1 VSSGTPTSADR
12 LRRFERSM
20 RRRLDVKIAVKRAW
34 NSVPAALQIV
44 VAVLGSYAI
53 AHFALGHAVPLLAM
67 TVVVSALGFGRDAR
81 PRRVFDSV
89 VGILIGILFSE
100 VLFTFLGGGIW
111 QIAVILF
118 LTFVVARLV
127 SPSAAFAA
135 AAGVQSLLVTLLPAP
150 DGGVLVRSVDGLV
163 GGVVALVVTALVP
176 RDPRA
181 IARRDAG
188 RLLSTLSESF
198 DALLDG
204 LRTGDEAAASLAVER
219 LRRTQP
225 LIDDWNASLDS
236 AVSIARISPF
246 LRRHLPT
253 LRHQARVLQGFD
265 MAARH
270 LRVLDRRVSFL
281 VRDGVARPEL
291 AALLAEIDAAI
302 VLLGASI
309 DDPGRAEDAAA
320 VLEAIAPRLDP
331 AVLVPGAPV
340 TETVIV
346 LLSRPLVVDLLIAAG
361 RPAAAARAL
370 LPEV

>member
-1 VSSGTPTSADR
+1 
-12 LRRFERSM
+12 M

-34 NSVPAALQIV
+34 NSLPAALQIV
-44 VAVLGSYAI
+44 VAVVGSYAF
-53 AHFALGHAVPLLAM
+53 AHYVLGHSVPLLAM
-67 TVVVSALGFGRDAR
+67 TVVVSTLGFGRDAR

-100 VLFTFLGGGIW
+100 VLFTFLGSGIW
-111 QIAVILF
+111 QIAIILF

-135 AAGVQSLLVTLLPAP
+135 AAGVQSLLVMMLPAP

-163 GGVVALVVTALVP
+163 GGVVALLVTALVP

-188 RLLSTLSESF
+188 RLLSTLAESF

-204 LRTGDEAAASLAVER
+204 LRTGDEAAAGLAVER

-225 LIDDWNASLDS
+225 LVDDWNASLDS
-236 AVSIARISPF
+236 ALSIARISPF
-246 LRRHLPT
+246 LRRHLT
-253 LRHQARVLQGFD
+253 ALRHQARVLHGLD

-281 VRDGVARPEL
+281 LRDGVARPEL
-291 AALLAEIDAAI
+291 AALLAEIDTSIA
-302 VLLGASI
+302 LLGASI
-309 DDPGRAEDAAA
+309 DEEGRAGDAAA

-331 AVLVPGAPV
+331 AVIVPGAPV
-340 TETVIV
+340 TETIIV
-346 LLSRPLVVDLLIAAG
+346 LLSRPLVVDLLIATG
-361 RPAAAARAL
+361 RSGDEARAL